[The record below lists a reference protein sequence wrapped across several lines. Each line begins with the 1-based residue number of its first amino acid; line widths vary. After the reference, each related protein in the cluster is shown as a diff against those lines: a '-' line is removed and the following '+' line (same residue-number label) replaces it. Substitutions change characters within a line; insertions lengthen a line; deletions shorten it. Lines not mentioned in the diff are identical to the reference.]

1 MQNAKLD
8 LSNYIISDIYAWDPQ
23 DPKSSELM
31 ESNKHITLFRYLN
44 NTEVDT
50 SDLSIYKKSLHDNKF
65 YHISLF
71 KVTKRPNRLRATV
84 DGTIK
89 EVSSKIKRIQ
99 IYNRYSDNMCNI
111 IAMIQYG
118 NPVKSLKEMK
128 CLSGID
134 DIGWP
139 VRDPE
144 TNEVFMVKMGLT
156 LHHILYIDST
166 SEHKENSSVGPSQL
180 LRTLDLTKPDSGR
193 YEENNKAIHEF
204 LSCVIINAGHHNQ
217 LHREWKSGGY
227 EHMHGLNI
235 IPFFLQSEEN
245 YNKVLSFLNEK
256 YGYEISMTYSQ
267 RIKSLS
273 LNP

>member
-8 LSNYIISDIYAWDPQ
+8 LSNYIISDVYAWDPQ

-44 NTEVDT
+44 NTDVDT